1 MPSTVRKRVHRPR
14 WFWIVP
20 RVVLV
25 TFVLTALSFAVSLFL
40 GIVGIVIGSRL
51 RGIHPNMAFA
61 YRHIAAP
68 AAAIV
73 GCIVLVSATTME
85 IRHYRQNR
93 ALAAIEMT
101 ASSDTV

>member
-1 MPSTVRKRVHRPR
+1 MLSTAQKRVRRPR

-20 RVVLV
+20 RVLLV
-25 TFVLTALSFAVSLFL
+25 TFILTAFSFAISLFL

-51 RGIHPNMAFA
+51 RGVHPNMAFA

-68 AAAIV
+68 AAAIA

-93 ALAAIEMT
+93 ALAAIEKT
-101 ASSDTV
+101 ASSGTV

>member
-1 MPSTVRKRVHRPR
+1 MPSTAQKPVHHPR

-20 RVVLV
+20 RVLLV
-25 TFVLTALSFAVSLFL
+25 TFILTAFSFAVSLFL
-40 GIVGIVIGSRL
+40 GILGIVIGSRL
-51 RGIHPNMAFA
+51 RGVPANMAFA

-73 GCIVLVSATTME
+73 GCIVLVSATAME

-93 ALAAIEMT
+93 ALAAIERT
-101 ASSDTV
+101 ASRGTV

>member
-1 MPSTVRKRVHRPR
+1 MPSTAKKRDHRPR

-20 RVVLV
+20 RVLLV
-25 TFVLTALSFAVSLFL
+25 TFILTAFSFAVSLLL

-51 RGIHPNMAFA
+51 RGVHPNMAFA

-68 AAAIV
+68 AAAV
-73 GCIVLVSATTME
+73 AGCIVLVSATAME

-93 ALAAIEMT
+93 TLAAIERT
-101 ASSDTV
+101 ASSGAA

>member
-1 MPSTVRKRVHRPR
+1 MPSTAQKRVRRPR

-20 RVVLV
+20 RVLLV
-25 TFVLTALSFAVSLFL
+25 TFILTAFSFAISLFL

-51 RGIHPNMAFA
+51 RGVHPNMAFA

-68 AAAIV
+68 AAAIA
-73 GCIVLVSATTME
+73 GCIVLVSAATME

-93 ALAAIEMT
+93 ALAAIERT
-101 ASSDTV
+101 ANSGTV

>member
-1 MPSTVRKRVHRPR
+1 MPSSTQKRFRRPR

-20 RVVLV
+20 RVLLV
-25 TFVLTALSFAVSLFL
+25 TFILTALSFAVSLLL

-51 RGIHPNMAFA
+51 RGVTPNMAFA

-68 AAAIV
+68 AAAIA
-73 GCIVLVSATTME
+73 GCIVLVSATAME

-93 ALAAIEMT
+93 TLAAIERT
-101 ASSDTV
+101 ASSGTV

>member
-1 MPSTVRKRVHRPR
+1 MPSTAQKRDHRPR

-20 RVVLV
+20 RVLLV
-25 TFVLTALSFAVSLFL
+25 TFVLTALSFAVTLFL
-40 GIVGIVIGSRL
+40 GILGIVIGARL

-68 AAAIV
+68 AAAIA
-73 GCIVLVSATTME
+73 GCIVLVSAATME

-93 ALAAIEMT
+93 ALAAIERN
-101 ASSDTV
+101 ASGGAV

>member
-1 MPSTVRKRVHRPR
+1 MPSSAQKRVRRPQ
-14 WFWIVP
+14 WFWIIP
-20 RVVLV
+20 RVLLV
-25 TFVLTALSFAVSLFL
+25 TFILTAFSFAISLFL

-68 AAAIV
+68 AAAIA

-93 ALAAIEMT
+93 ALAAIEKT
-101 ASSDTV
+101 ASSGTV